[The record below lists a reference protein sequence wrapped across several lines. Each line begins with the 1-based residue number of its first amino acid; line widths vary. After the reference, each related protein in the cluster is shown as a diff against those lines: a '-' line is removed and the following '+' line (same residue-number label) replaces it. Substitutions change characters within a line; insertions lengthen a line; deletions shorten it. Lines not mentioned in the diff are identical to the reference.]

1 MMDIWNLMWGTWTG
15 FFERILGAGGGNV
28 FFLVPIMVLTVGLWF
43 KNPNQPM
50 AAVVFL
56 IGSCA
61 LFSSVNMFVG
71 AYNVGY
77 LFMIVSAIAMT
88 GLILKT
94 LFQKGG

>member
-1 MMDIWNLMWGTWTG
+1 MDSLWELAFGTWTH
-15 FFERILGAGGGNV
+15 FFESILGPGGGNV

-43 KNPNQPM
+43 KNPSNPM

-56 IGSCA
+56 MGSCA
-61 LFSSVNMFVG
+61 LWGSANIFVG

-77 LFMIVSAIAMT
+77 LFLIISALAIT
-88 GLILKT
+88 GLVLKT